1 MEAILQA
8 GVCNMIPEQQIIEN
22 IPQLALQHAL
32 DNLIDE
38 VSGSAIYSVS
48 EAWQKAELQ
57 KHPKVTV
64 TTDARAL
71 EEAITSP
78 ECEFIYIPASADV
91 TQAITRSILQ
101 RNPLKKR
108 ILWETQGQ

>member
-1 MEAILQA
+1 
-8 GVCNMIPEQQIIEN
+8 MIPQQQIIDN
-22 IPQLALQHAL
+22 IPQLALQQVL

-38 VSGSAIYSVS
+38 VSGSAIYGVH

-57 KHPKVTV
+57 KHSKVTV
-64 TTDARAL
+64 ATDTRTL
-71 EEAITSP
+71 EQAVSSP
-78 ECEFIYIPASADV
+78 AFEFIYIPAIADI
-91 TQAITRSILQ
+91 TQAITRNILQ